1 MSVKTLSMYDANNT
15 TLMINNIQIY
25 GFQSGSNM
33 VQASWD
39 NDRVTVEV
47 DSQGTPVPSKSNK
60 DSMTITVNLNQQS
73 PCNKLFI
80 ELASSNKPVP
90 VDYRNSTEHWWGS
103 EAYVTKPAESSD
115 GDTASGRAWTIK
127 VLHGNFEAL
136 EDGY

>member
-1 MSVKTLSMYDANNT
+1 MSVKTLSMYDANNV
-15 TLMINNIQIY
+15 TLMVNNIHIY

-39 NDRVTVEV
+39 NDRVTMEV

-60 DSMTITVNLNQQS
+60 DSMTLTVNLNQQS
-73 PCNKLFI
+73 PSNKVFMDLV
-80 ELASSNKPVP
+80 ASNKPFP
-90 VDYRNSTEHWWGS
+90 VDYRNNTEHWWGS
-103 EAYVTKPAESSD
+103 EAYVTKPAEASD
-115 GDTASGRAWTIK
+115 GDAASARAWTIK

>member
-1 MSVKTLSMYDANNT
+1 MSVKTLSMYDANNA

-60 DSMTITVNLNQQS
+60 DSMTLTVNLNQQS
-73 PCNKLFI
+73 PSNKVFMD
-80 ELASSNKPVP
+80 LAASNKPVP
-90 VDYRNSTEHWWGS
+90 VDYRNNTEHWWGS
-103 EAYVTKPAESSD
+103 EAYVTKPAETSD
-115 GDTASGRAWTIK
+115 GDTASARAWTVK

>member
-1 MSVKTLSMYDANNT
+1 MSVKSLSIYDANNT
-15 TLMINNIQIY
+15 TLMVNNIQIY
-25 GFQSGSNM
+25 GFKSGSNM

-73 PCNKLFI
+73 PCNRVFI
-80 ELASSNKPVP
+80 DLAASNKPVP

-103 EAYVTKPAESSD
+103 EAYVTKPADSSD
-115 GDTASGRAWTIK
+115 GDTASARAWMIK